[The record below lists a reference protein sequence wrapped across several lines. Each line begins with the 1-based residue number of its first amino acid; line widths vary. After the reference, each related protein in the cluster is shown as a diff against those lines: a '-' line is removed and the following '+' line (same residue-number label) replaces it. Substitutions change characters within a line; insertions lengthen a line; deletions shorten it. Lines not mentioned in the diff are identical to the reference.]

1 MKKSAN
7 VKGTIIDMGIITK
20 GMGAIMKSK
29 MRKAFVT
36 KPTFPGPNTINILN
50 REIKK
55 KRTHRGPGF
64 RGQDIIEGPLK
75 MRKDMRTGAQKPGKS
90 AIEIDARIKR
100 ESLRDFAKNVKMPKE
115 YKKVK

>member
-1 MKKSAN
+1 
-7 VKGTIIDMGIITK
+7 MGIITK

-36 KPTFPGPNTINILN
+36 KPTFPGPNVTNILN
-50 REIKK
+50 RAIKK
-55 KRTHRGPGF
+55 KIKERGSSTGGY
-64 RGQDIIEGPLK
+64 RKSDIVEGPLK

-100 ESLRDFAKNVKMPKE
+100 STLKDYYKGAKMPKE